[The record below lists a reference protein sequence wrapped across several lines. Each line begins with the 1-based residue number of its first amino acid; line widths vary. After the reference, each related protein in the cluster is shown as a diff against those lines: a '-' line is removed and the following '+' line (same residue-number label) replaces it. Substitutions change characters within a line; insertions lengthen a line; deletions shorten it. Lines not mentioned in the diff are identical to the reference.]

1 MLLQFLPLNSLN
13 LADDSFR
20 ITCVPNVDRLK
31 ASIRAVGVVQPILVR
46 HTVDG
51 SYQVVA
57 GYQRVVA
64 CQALSRQTIPALI
77 YQHTDLSA
85 MQAFLYNLHDNIA
98 TRHLN
103 IIEQATVCERLGTQ
117 YGVAEED
124 LVKHYLPLLNQEP
137 SYKVLHQF
145 KAIAQLTT
153 PMKQH
158 IVERGY
164 TLSMAARIAEF
175 SPATQAALLEVLRP
189 LRTTPNKLS
198 ELLTLIREIA
208 ARDGLTVEEVL
219 QRYQLLSV
227 VADPTVAAPEKVAA
241 LRQTLRGVRLPALV
255 QRQAEFANLIQNLE
269 LPTMAKVTTDPY
281 FEDQRIK
288 LECQFKAP
296 EEVEVLIQ
304 RIQEAFREQKWSRL
318 FEWYRN

>member
-1 MLLQFLPLNSLN
+1 MLLQFLPLSSLN

-20 ITCVPNVDRLK
+20 VSFSPNVDRLK

-46 HTVDG
+46 HTIDG
-51 SYQVVA
+51 AYQIVA
-57 GYQRVVA
+57 GYQRVMA

-98 TRHLN
+98 ARHLN
-103 IIEQATVCERLGTQ
+103 IVEQAITCERLGTQ

-124 LVKHYLPLLNQEP
+124 LVKHYLPMFGQEP
-137 SYKVLHQF
+137 SYKILHQL
-145 KAIAQLTT
+145 KAVAQLTT

-164 TLSMAARIAEF
+164 SLPTAARIAEF
-175 SPATQAALLEVLRP
+175 SPSTQGALLEVLKP
-189 LRTTPNKLS
+189 LRTTPNKLN

-208 ARDGLTVEEVL
+208 ARDGITVEDVL
-219 QRYQLLSV
+219 QRYQLLTI
-227 VADPTVAAPEKVAA
+227 VADPAVAGPEKAAA
-241 LRQTLRGVRLPALV
+241 LRQTLRGVRLPTLA
-255 QRQAEFANLIQNLE
+255 QRQEEFASMIRSLE
-269 LPTMAKVTTDPY
+269 LPTTAKITTDPY

-288 LECQFKAP
+288 LECQFKAA
-296 EEVEVLIQ
+296 EDVELVIQ

>member
-13 LADDSFR
+13 IADDSFR

-51 SYQVVA
+51 SYQIVA

-164 TLSMAARIAEF
+164 TLPMAARIAEF
-175 SPATQAALLEVLRP
+175 SPSTQAALLEVLKP

-255 QRQAEFANLIQNLE
+255 QRQAEFAHLIQNLE